1 MSASHLQS
9 RAVDHLVLPTVG
21 LDLARARLSA
31 LGFTVAPV
39 GIHPFGTANCC
50 VFLADGTYLEP
61 LAVADAAAAETAA
74 RNGNVFVARD
84 AQFRQ
89 VAGEDGLSAVVL
101 STDDAAADH
110 DWFEQA
116 NISAGSMLDF
126 SRAFVDPAGNS
137 AVASFR
143 LAFAMQASSPAA
155 FAFTCQ
161 RINPPP
167 TDRTVLQT
175 HENGAVAL
183 ASIVAVSDDPAVS
196 AAFLAN
202 VGQTTLEVAP
212 DSPTSRHPGTL
223 DEQSEDRVSGTH
235 SATVSLRNASI
246 EFLDPDAYLRR
257 HGRPA
262 PKGSGLRYAAIR
274 FTVTDLSATET
285 LLRQR
290 QVAFTESGADILV
303 ASAPGQ
309 GVDFLFGEVH

>member
-1 MSASHLQS
+1 MSASHHQP

-21 LDLARARLSA
+21 LEVARARLVS

-61 LAVADAAAAETAA
+61 LAVADSAAAETAIA
-74 RNGNVFVARD
+74 SGNVFVARD
-84 AQFRQ
+84 ASFRQ
-89 VAGEDGLSAVVL
+89 VAGDEGLSAVVL

-110 DWFEQA
+110 DRFEQA
-116 NISAGSMLDF
+116 GISAGSMLDF

-143 LAFAMQASSPAA
+143 LAFATEASSPAA
-155 FAFTCQ
+155 FAFSCQ

-167 TDRTVLQT
+167 ADRTVLQA
-175 HENGAVAL
+175 HDNGAVAL
-183 ASIVAVSDDPAVS
+183 SSIVAVSDDPAAS

-202 VGQTTLEVAP
+202 VGQTTVMVALGA
-212 DSPTSRHPGTL
+212 TGRHPGTQ
-223 DEQSEDRVSGTH
+223 DERSEGCVSGTH
-235 SATVSLRNASI
+235 SATVSVRNASI
-246 EFLDPDAYLRR
+246 EILDADAYLHR

-274 FTVTDLSATET
+274 FTVADIGATKA

-290 QVAFTESGADILV
+290 QVAFTSSGADILV

-309 GVDFLFGEVH
+309 GVDFLFGEDN